1 MSIPTLPDGRIPVL
15 LSAHAEDLLAADAAA
30 IAGYLGAH
38 RGAATVAEVAA
49 ALLGTRRIRRHRA
62 VIRARDHRELREA
75 LAAAAAGTEH
85 PRVARSA
92 RTAAPRVAFVFPGQ
106 GGQHPGM
113 GAASDALPGYRAAV
127 DRCCEAFAAAGHPTP
142 RRYLMGTDPQHYTEI
157 EVQGAQFSH
166 AVALAEAWRAGGVRA
181 DLVVGHS
188 LGEIAA
194 AHVAG
199 ALTLADAV
207 GVVAARAGV
216 VDRLPGRYA
225 VAALGMTAA
234 EAMALIAETPGWL
247 ELSVIN
253 ADGAV
258 AVSGDRAA
266 VTAAVATARG
276 RGRLGREITVNFPVH
291 TSVLEP
297 LGDWVRANL
306 PAGEFAEAAVEV
318 IGASTGDVVAAGTAF
333 GDYWYANLR
342 NTVRFDR
349 AVATAI
355 RRGAEVFVEISS
367 HPALLHAVAA
377 QAGDGALLVGTGRR
391 DTEPADEFSANLARV
406 AVADP
411 GHRWYPAPGPRR
423 LPGLPNA
430 PMRADRLWAQRRP
443 LPPVPALTIT
453 AERWLPAPA
462 EPAPAQGP
470 RRIAVLEL
478 GVGAAVAQQADAQP
492 AAAQPALAERLA
504 AALGSHPGAVA
515 AEPTDADTL
524 VLLAPR
530 HPEPDP
536 EHAVGVLEHLVAG
549 GLLDYPAAIGPAC
562 RNIWLV
568 TAGAEQV
575 TGADPLLPLPAALAA
590 IHRSLGL
597 EHPELNFAH
606 LDLPEQPPAPA
617 AVLGALLGAP
627 GEVALRVDGAG
638 QTRCYRRE
646 LGAFDGPALHAP
658 ALPTDTGLL
667 DEVVITGGS
676 GAVARGF
683 TEQLAERG
691 ARRIVL
697 LSRRP
702 ADPDWCAAL
711 TARYG
716 TDIRPVSA
724 DLTDPDALRAAA
736 AAHAGTGATLVVHA
750 AGAATFGPAADL
762 DDTAFAHTLAAK
774 TTGLAEL
781 TRCWPLA
788 RDARVL
794 LCSSMSA
801 VCGGH
806 GHAAYAAANRLLDV
820 AAARLRAAGIG
831 CVSVRWGLWQT
842 PAGGIVDAAETARI
856 QRSGLRPMAPAAAV
870 DAGLCDYRVDPL
882 ILVADPDRLRIFLGC
897 APEPAPAP
905 APEPAAAP
913 APGPAAGTDPAA
925 LVRAELAAVCSLPG
939 PGAVDLGAALF
950 DLGVDS
956 LLALELRKRLTRG
969 CGHTVPLARLLGG
982 ITGADLVGDLRAAA
996 SRGAN
1001 GTESDTPRD

>member
-411 GHRWYPAPGPRR
+411 GHRWYPAPGPHR

-430 PMRADRLWAQRRP
+430 PMRTDRLWAQRRP

-453 AERWLPAPA
+453 AEHWLPAPA
-462 EPAPAQGP
+462 QPGPVQGT
-470 RRIAVLEL
+470 RRIAVRSL
-478 GVGAAVAQQADAQP
+478 GGGSAEH
-492 AAAQPALAERLA
+492 ALAERLG

-515 AEPTDADTL
+515 AEPADADSL

-530 HPEPDP
+530 YDDPDP
-536 EHAVGVLEHLVAG
+536 EHAVGVLEQLVAG
-549 GLLDYPAAIGPAC
+549 GLLDYPAGIGPAC

-575 TGADPLLPLPAALAA
+575 TGADPLLPVPAALAA

-606 LDLPEQPPAPA
+606 LDLPEQPAAPA

-638 QTRCYRRE
+638 QTRCHRRE
-646 LGAFDGPALHAP
+646 LGVFDGPALHAT

-667 DEVVITGGS
+667 NEVVITGGS

-683 TEQLAERG
+683 AERLVERG

-711 TARYG
+711 TARHG
-716 TDIRPVSA
+716 TDIRPVPA

-736 AAHAGTGATLVVHA
+736 AAHAGAGATLVVHA

-788 RDARVL
+788 PDARVL

-870 DAGLCDYRVDPL
+870 DAGLRDYRVDPL
-882 ILVADPDRLRIFLGC
+882 ILAADPDRLRIFLGG
-897 APEPAPAP
+897 APEP

-925 LVRAELAAVCSLPG
+925 LVRAELAAVCSLPD
-939 PGAVDLGAALF
+939 PGAVDLDAALF